1 MTKLS
6 EKEQLLEKKA
16 VELSTVIK
24 DISIAYACGAD
35 VSELQKKREKLRAEI
50 DVLRKEVGYKC
61 REDFER

>member
-16 VELSTVIK
+16 VESSAVIK